1 MRSSYDPRTGEIHC
15 SPGAS
20 LYARFHELA
29 HKDQHENGAACY
41 YAWLALRY
49 FRVVGYLSILWIEL
63 DAILRARRVMLT
75 LGLWNDRACQEAK
88 NNLISYARMKEIK

>member
-1 MRSSYDPRTGEIHC
+1 MTSFYDPRTRAIHLEPC
-15 SPGAS
+15 AS

-29 HKDQHENGAACY
+29 HKEQHEKGAVCF
-41 YAWLALRY
+41 YAWLVLRY

-63 DAILRARRVMLT
+63 DAYLRARRVMLT

-88 NNLISYARMKEIK
+88 NNLISYARNKEIK